1 MANFEALTPF
11 MEKWARPTE
20 YERADARRSSS
31 SQELKAFYDASVP
44 HLANILNKVDEYPVG
59 QIPDA
64 VKPLFYI
71 ALSIAEIAP
80 NVEFYD
86 NSPGI
91 PFSFEEGRLIGDH
104 CAIAD

>member
-1 MANFEALTPF
+1 MANFETLTPYF
-11 MEKWARPTE
+11 DKWAQPTE
-20 YERADARRSSS
+20 YGRSDARRASTPE
-31 SQELKAFYDASVP
+31 ELKAFYDASVP
-44 HLANILNKVDEYPVG
+44 HLSAILKKVDEYPVG
-59 QIPDA
+59 QLPDD

-86 NSPGI
+86 NSPGV
-91 PFSFEEGRLIGDH
+91 PFAFEESRLIGDH

>member
-1 MANFEALTPF
+1 MANFEALAPF
-11 MEKWARPTE
+11 LDKWAKPTE
-20 YERADARRSSS
+20 YGRSDARRASTPE
-31 SQELKAFYDASVP
+31 ELKAFYDATVP
-44 HLANILNKVDEYPVG
+44 HLTSILKKVDEYPVG
-59 QIPDA
+59 QLPDDI
-64 VKPLFYI
+64 KPLFYI

-91 PFSFEEGRLIGDH
+91 PFAFEEGRLIGDH

>member
-1 MANFEALTPF
+1 MANFDALTPF
-11 MEKWARPTE
+11 LEKWAKPTE
-20 YERADARRSSS
+20 YERSAARRRSTPL
-31 SQELKAFYDASVP
+31 ELKAFYDATVP
-44 HLANILNKVDEYPVG
+44 YLATLLNKVDEYPMG

-80 NVEFYD
+80 NVEFYN

-91 PFSFEEGRLIGDH
+91 PFAFDESRLIGDH

>member
-1 MANFEALTPF
+1 MANFEGLSPYFA
-11 MEKWARPTE
+11 KWAQPTE
-20 YERADARRSSS
+20 YGRSDARRASTPE
-31 SQELKAFYDASVP
+31 ELKAFYDASVP
-44 HLANILNKVDEYPVG
+44 HLPAILKKVDQYPVG
-59 QIPDA
+59 QLPDD

-86 NSPGI
+86 NSPGV
-91 PFSFEEGRLIGDH
+91 PFAFEESRLIGDH